1 MSVGRTSFINIL
13 QCFQVHQGLA
23 KHIVVFLG
31 FNPNSFVS
39 VNEVV
44 FSLSLFPSY
53 EGFLVKNF
61 AQGFHCAG
69 CGGGAAATSGAGA
82 GAGGAAG
89 CSGVAGGGFGCAIS
103 GCWF

>member
-1 MSVGRTSFINIL
+1 MREDVSVGRASFINTL

-23 KHIVVFLG
+23 KHVVVFLG
-31 FNPNSFVS
+31 FNTNSFVS

-44 FSLSLFPSY
+44 FPLCLFPSY
-53 EGFLVKNF
+53 EGFLVKDF
-61 AQGFHCAG
+61 AQRFHCAG
-69 CGGGAAATSGAGA
+69 CGGGGAGEGGTA
-82 GAGGAAG
+82 GAG

>member
-1 MSVGRTSFINIL
+1 MSVGRASFINTL

-31 FNPNSFVS
+31 FNPNGFVS

-44 FSLSLFPSY
+44 FSLCLFPSY
-53 EGFLVKNF
+53 EGFLVKDF
-61 AQGFHCAG
+61 AQRFHCAG
-69 CGGGAAATSGAGA
+69 CGGCGAGEGGTA
-82 GAGGAAG
+82 GAG